1 MSNDDIIF
9 GKNAV
14 ESMLES
20 NRSVNKIL
28 ICDGIKGAEKIV
40 ALAKQKGIV
49 FSFVPKFQIDKIS
62 RNSQGIIAYVAQ
74 KQYISLDELVKKQN
88 IKNNPSL
95 CILDSITDPHN
106 VGAIARSA
114 YVFGVNGLIL
124 PKRNACG
131 INSTVVK
138 TSSGAIEFLDVTQV
152 TNIVSSIEFLK
163 EKGFWIVGA
172 DMSGRTCWEYDFS
185 RPIVFVLGNEENGI
199 HHLVKQKCDDIL
211 KIPSINKFDS
221 LNVSCAASVLFY
233 EMVKQRIEKNSK

>member
-1 MSNDDIIF
+1 MNNNDIVF

-14 ESMLES
+14 TSLLES
-20 NRSVNKIL
+20 GRSINKIL
-28 ICDGIKGAEKIV
+28 ICDGIKGVEKIV
-40 ALAKQKGIV
+40 ALAKQKGVV

-62 RNSQGIIAYVAQ
+62 KDSQGVIAYVSQ
-74 KQYISLDELVKKQN
+74 KQYVPLEELVKKQD

-114 YVFGVNGLIL
+114 YVFGIKGLII

-138 TSSGAIEFLDVTQV
+138 TSAGAIEFLDITQV
-152 TNIVSSIEFLK
+152 TNITNSIDFLK
-163 EKGFWIVGA
+163 DKGFWIVGA

-233 EMVKQRIEKNSK
+233 EMVKQKMKG